1 MLPMLHALA
10 TFVADLFKPHGR
22 LEVENLFL
30 RHQLN
35 VALRQASRRVRLGCL
50 DRIVLVWMVRLWP
63 NLLDAVQVVRPYT
76 VLRWHRVG
84 FRVADVID
92 PSTA

>member
-1 MLPMLHALA
+1 
-10 TFVADLFKPHGR
+10 
-22 LEVENLFL
+22 
-30 RHQLN
+30 
-35 VALRQASRRVRLGCL
+35 
-50 DRIVLVWMVRLWP
+50 MVRLWP
-63 NLLDAVQVVRPYT
+63 NLLDAVQVVRPDT